1 MKQKISHIL
10 VNFLISTE
18 GESEEQ
24 IREYLKDAGIDPND
38 AIKKALEDIKK
49 RRAERKRTEGKRLQ
63 EKFNKIDCTDQKDKT
78 ETLDISIDNL
88 ALQFRDGQL
97 SEEEKKEIE
106 ERDRKKLVKFREM
119 DKGGEKEWVPEQR
132 QERGNC

>member
-1 MKQKISHIL
+1 MKQKISHNL

-24 IREYLKDAGIDPND
+24 IKQYLEDAGINPND
-38 AIKKALEDIKK
+38 AIKKALEDIKE

-63 EKFNKIDCTDQKDKT
+63 EEFNKIDCTEQNDKT
-78 ETLDISIDNL
+78 ETIDISIASL
-88 ALQFRDGQL
+88 ALQFREGQV

-106 ERDRKKLVKFREM
+106 ERDRKKLAKFRKKF
-119 DKGGEKEWVPEQR
+119 KGDE
-132 QERGNC
+132 N

>member
-119 DKGGEKEWVPEQR
+119 DKGGEKE
-132 QERGNC
+132 

>member
-1 MKQKISHIL
+1 MKQKISHNL

-24 IREYLKDAGIDPND
+24 IREYLEDAGINPND

-63 EKFNKIDCTDQKDKT
+63 EEFNKIDCTEQNDKT
-78 ETLDISIDNL
+78 ETIDISIDSL
-88 ALQFRDGQL
+88 ALQFRNGEIGD
-97 SEEEKKEIE
+97 EEKKEIE
-106 ERDRKKLVKFREM
+106 ERDRKKLERFREEI
-119 DKGGEKEWVPEQR
+119 KGSTEE
-132 QERGNC
+132 

>member
-1 MKQKISHIL
+1 MKQKISHNL

-24 IREYLKDAGIDPND
+24 IREYLADAGINPNY
-38 AIKKALEDIKK
+38 AIKKALEDIKE

-63 EKFNKIDCTDQKDKT
+63 EEFNKIDCTEQNDKT
-78 ETLDISIDNL
+78 ETIDISIDSL
-88 ALQFRDGQL
+88 ALQFRNGEI

-106 ERDRKKLVKFREM
+106 ERDRKKLERFRVM
-119 DKGGEKEWVPEQR
+119 NKGGEKE
-132 QERGNC
+132 

>member
-1 MKQKISHIL
+1 MKQKISHNL

-24 IREYLKDAGIDPND
+24 IKEYLKDAGIDPSD
-38 AIKKALEDIKK
+38 AIKKALMDLKE

-63 EKFNKIDCTDQKDKT
+63 DEFNKIDCTDQNDKT
-78 ETLDISIDNL
+78 ETIDISIDRL
-88 ALQFRDGQL
+88 ALQFREGQL

-106 ERDRKKLVKFREM
+106 ERDRKKLAKFREM
-119 DKGGEKEWVPEQR
+119 DKGGEKE
-132 QERGNC
+132 